1 MTTAL
6 LDPAHTAVLQVEP
19 WLDPLIDRLGHD
31 PRSHYAERF
40 WLPVL
45 GPSTMWLLRR
55 IASGLEQHPEGFEM
69 DLVSAAKAL
78 GLGSSERHGRNSP
91 FMRTLT
97 RCVDFDMA
105 TLRGTTLAVR
115 RKLPPLSR
123 RHLLRLPPELV
134 EEHERYI
141 ESQADTAEVE
151 TMRNR
156 GRLLA
161 MSLAEL
167 GEDQATAEEQLMRWR
182 FHPALASECASW
194 AYGRSSTAGKL
205 AQCRPDTSSSCE
217 SAS

>member
-6 LDPAHTAVLQVEP
+6 LDPAQTAVLQVEP
-19 WLDPLIDRLGHD
+19 WVDPLIDRLGHD

-55 IASGLEQHPEGFEM
+55 IASGLEAQPEGFEM
-69 DLVSAAKAL
+69 DLAAAAKAL
-78 GLGSSERHGRNSP
+78 GLGATERQGRNSP

-105 TLRGTTLAVR
+105 TLRGRTLAVR

-134 EEHERYI
+134 AEHERYL
-141 ESQADTAEVE
+141 ESQSDNPAVE
-151 TMRNR
+151 SMRNR

-161 MSLAEL
+161 LSFAEL
-167 GEDQATAEEQLMRWR
+167 GEDQATAEEQLLRWR
-182 FHPALASECASW
+182 FHPALARECASW
-194 AYGRSSTAGKL
+194 AYGRTTAKL
-205 AQCRPDTSSSCE
+205 EQCPDTSSSCE

>member
-1 MTTAL
+1 MTTTL
-6 LDPAHTAVLQVEP
+6 LDPAQTAVLQVEP
-19 WLDPLIDRLGHD
+19 WVDPLIDRLGHD

-55 IASGLEQHPEGFEM
+55 IASTLEHRPEGFEM
-69 DLVSAAKAL
+69 DLSAAAKAL
-78 GLGSSERHGRNSP
+78 GLGSTERHGRNSP

-105 TLRGTTLAVR
+105 TLRGTTLVVR

-123 RHLLRLPPELV
+123 RHILRLPPELV
-134 EEHERYI
+134 AEHERYL
-141 ESQADTAEVE
+141 ESQSDNPAIDS
-151 TMRNR
+151 MRNR

-161 MSLAEL
+161 LSFAEL
-167 GEDQATAEEQLMRWR
+167 GEDQATAEEQLLRWR
-182 FHPALASECASW
+182 FHPALARECAAW
-194 AYGRSSTAGKL
+194 AYGRTASKLEQCPGTST
-205 AQCRPDTSSSCE
+205 SCE